1 MVVSELRSPED
12 VRWIVVK
19 RHLSA
24 STQST
29 ERPFFTVAVG
39 VKAGYFGPGYSLLRR
54 PNVVHLIDHSVDT
67 GRKNI
72 SIRALQPTASC
83 SLRRPSGRGMF
94 HDARKQ
100 PSIKLELAQA
110 RRINCVILL
119 RRAPA
124 ALAYNGIFE
133 QLAQLEGGAAIC
145 LLGVLPYNHTNVLS
159 ADEIIGIAH

>member
-1 MVVSELRSPED
+1 MVVSERRSPEH

-24 STQST
+24 STQNT

-72 SIRALQPTASC
+72 YQSFTAHGELP
-83 SLRRPSGRGMF
+83 SLEAQRPRYVSRCPKSAQHKAGAGAGKAYQLRNTSAPRSGS
-94 HDARKQ
+94 AR
-100 PSIKLELAQA
+100 L
-110 RRINCVILL
+110 
-119 RRAPA
+119 
-124 ALAYNGIFE
+124 
-133 QLAQLEGGAAIC
+133 
-145 LLGVLPYNHTNVLS
+145 
-159 ADEIIGIAH
+159 